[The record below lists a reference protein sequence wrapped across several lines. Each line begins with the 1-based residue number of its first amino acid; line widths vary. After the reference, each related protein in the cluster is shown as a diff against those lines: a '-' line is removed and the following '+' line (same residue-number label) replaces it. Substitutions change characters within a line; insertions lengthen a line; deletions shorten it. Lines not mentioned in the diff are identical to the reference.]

1 MFKLL
6 NRVRA
11 YSFDGVSKKF
21 LKWMFNK
28 GKYMWVWGK
37 KIHINFSHFYISF
50 LDG

>member
-11 YSFDGVSKKF
+11 YSFDEFEKKF

-28 GKYMWVWGK
+28 GKYM
-37 KIHINFSHFYISF
+37 
-50 LDG
+50 